1 MQTGPRIWK
10 VMTVKC
16 AGGKDETARV
26 NNTDSDELVAAAAAA
41 DDDNVDN
48 DWQRRMREL
57 QGAIILVSLVEVT
70 IGMTGVMGVLV
81 HYIGPL
87 TVASVITM
95 VGLPL
100 IDVIASFAQH
110 NWLIAFLYVSV

>member
-10 VMTVKC
+10 VMTAKC
-16 AGGKDETARV
+16 AGGKDETTRV
-26 NNTDSDELVAAAAAA
+26 NNTDSDELVAA
-41 DDDNVDN
+41 DDDNIDN

-57 QGAIILVSLVEVT
+57 QGAIILASLVEVT

-100 IDVIASFAQH
+100 INMIASFAEH
-110 NWLIAFLYVSV
+110 NWLIAFLYVSL